1 MRKFKKLNVIR
12 ETDNET
18 IIEKL
23 LDDGFEE
30 VEEVVETKST
40 KKGKEEERLLFPFYL
55 RSEEDDYSIIRS
67 DGNRQIHFKS
77 RFRCL

>member
-30 VEEVVETKST
+30 VEEVEEVETKST
-40 KKGKEEERLLFPFYL
+40 KKGKGE
-55 RSEEDDYSIIRS
+55 
-67 DGNRQIHFKS
+67 
-77 RFRCL
+77 

>member
-30 VEEVVETKST
+30 VEEVEEETKGT
-40 KKGKEEERLLFPFYL
+40 KKGKGE
-55 RSEEDDYSIIRS
+55 
-67 DGNRQIHFKS
+67 
-77 RFRCL
+77 

>member
-12 ETDNET
+12 ETDNEV

-30 VEEVVETKST
+30 VEEVETKST
-40 KKGKEEERLLFPFYL
+40 KKGKGE
-55 RSEEDDYSIIRS
+55 
-67 DGNRQIHFKS
+67 
-77 RFRCL
+77 

>member
-30 VEEVVETKST
+30 VKEEEVKST
-40 KKGKEEERLLFPFYL
+40 KKGKEE
-55 RSEEDDYSIIRS
+55 
-67 DGNRQIHFKS
+67 
-77 RFRCL
+77 

>member
-30 VEEVVETKST
+30 VEEVEEVETKE
-40 KKGKEEERLLFPFYL
+40 KNER
-55 RSEEDDYSIIRS
+55 
-67 DGNRQIHFKS
+67 H
-77 RFRCL
+77 

>member
-30 VEEVVETKST
+30 VEEVETKST
-40 KKGKEEERLLFPFYL
+40 KKGKEE
-55 RSEEDDYSIIRS
+55 
-67 DGNRQIHFKS
+67 
-77 RFRCL
+77 

>member
-12 ETDNET
+12 ETDNEV

-30 VEEVVETKST
+30 VEEVEEVETKGT
-40 KKGKEEERLLFPFYL
+40 NKGKEE
-55 RSEEDDYSIIRS
+55 
-67 DGNRQIHFKS
+67 
-77 RFRCL
+77 

>member
-30 VEEVVETKST
+30 GKEEVKST
-40 KKGKEEERLLFPFYL
+40 KKGKGE
-55 RSEEDDYSIIRS
+55 
-67 DGNRQIHFKS
+67 
-77 RFRCL
+77 

>member
-30 VEEVVETKST
+30 VEVVEKTKGT
-40 KKGKEEERLLFPFYL
+40 NKGKGE
-55 RSEEDDYSIIRS
+55 
-67 DGNRQIHFKS
+67 
-77 RFRCL
+77 

>member
-30 VEEVVETKST
+30 VKETKGT
-40 KKGKEEERLLFPFYL
+40 KNGKEE
-55 RSEEDDYSIIRS
+55 
-67 DGNRQIHFKS
+67 
-77 RFRCL
+77 

>member
-30 VEEVVETKST
+30 VKVEEVEEVEEVETKST
-40 KKGKEEERLLFPFYL
+40 KNGKGE
-55 RSEEDDYSIIRS
+55 
-67 DGNRQIHFKS
+67 
-77 RFRCL
+77 

>member
-30 VEEVVETKST
+30 VEEVEEVEETKST
-40 KKGKEEERLLFPFYL
+40 KKGKEE
-55 RSEEDDYSIIRS
+55 
-67 DGNRQIHFKS
+67 
-77 RFRCL
+77 

>member
-30 VEEVVETKST
+30 VEEVEEVETKEKT
-40 KKGKEEERLLFPFYL
+40 KGTNKGKEE
-55 RSEEDDYSIIRS
+55 
-67 DGNRQIHFKS
+67 
-77 RFRCL
+77 

>member
-1 MRKFKKLNVIR
+1 MRKFKNLNVIR

-30 VEEVVETKST
+30 VEEVEETKST
-40 KKGKEEERLLFPFYL
+40 KKGKEE
-55 RSEEDDYSIIRS
+55 
-67 DGNRQIHFKS
+67 
-77 RFRCL
+77 

>member
-30 VEEVVETKST
+30 VEEVEEVVETKST
-40 KKGKEEERLLFPFYL
+40 KKGKEE
-55 RSEEDDYSIIRS
+55 
-67 DGNRQIHFKS
+67 
-77 RFRCL
+77 

>member
-30 VEEVVETKST
+30 VEEVVEVVETKST
-40 KKGKEEERLLFPFYL
+40 KNGKEE
-55 RSEEDDYSIIRS
+55 
-67 DGNRQIHFKS
+67 
-77 RFRCL
+77 

>member
-30 VEEVVETKST
+30 V
-40 KKGKEEERLLFPFYL
+40 KEEEVK
-55 RSEEDDYSIIRS
+55 EEEVKEEEVKEEEVKEEEVK
-67 DGNRQIHFKS
+67 NTKK
-77 RFRCL
+77 

>member
-12 ETDNET
+12 ETDNEV

-30 VEEVVETKST
+30 VEVKETKGT
-40 KKGKEEERLLFPFYL
+40 KKGKEE
-55 RSEEDDYSIIRS
+55 
-67 DGNRQIHFKS
+67 
-77 RFRCL
+77 

>member
-30 VEEVVETKST
+30 VEEVEEVEEETKGT
-40 KKGKEEERLLFPFYL
+40 NKGKEE
-55 RSEEDDYSIIRS
+55 
-67 DGNRQIHFKS
+67 
-77 RFRCL
+77 

>member
-30 VEEVVETKST
+30 VEEVEEVEETKST
-40 KKGKEEERLLFPFYL
+40 KKGEEE
-55 RSEEDDYSIIRS
+55 
-67 DGNRQIHFKS
+67 
-77 RFRCL
+77 

>member
-12 ETDNET
+12 ETDNEV

-30 VEEVVETKST
+30 VKEEVKST
-40 KKGKEEERLLFPFYL
+40 KKGKEE
-55 RSEEDDYSIIRS
+55 
-67 DGNRQIHFKS
+67 
-77 RFRCL
+77 

>member
-30 VEEVVETKST
+30 VEEVEEVEKTKGT
-40 KKGKEEERLLFPFYL
+40 NKGKGE
-55 RSEEDDYSIIRS
+55 
-67 DGNRQIHFKS
+67 
-77 RFRCL
+77 

>member
-12 ETDNET
+12 ETDNEV

-30 VEEVVETKST
+30 VEEVEEVETKST
-40 KKGKEEERLLFPFYL
+40 KKGKGE
-55 RSEEDDYSIIRS
+55 
-67 DGNRQIHFKS
+67 
-77 RFRCL
+77 

>member
-1 MRKFKKLNVIR
+1 MRKFKNLNVIR

-30 VEEVVETKST
+30 VEEVEEVEKTKGT
-40 KKGKEEERLLFPFYL
+40 NKGKGE
-55 RSEEDDYSIIRS
+55 
-67 DGNRQIHFKS
+67 
-77 RFRCL
+77 